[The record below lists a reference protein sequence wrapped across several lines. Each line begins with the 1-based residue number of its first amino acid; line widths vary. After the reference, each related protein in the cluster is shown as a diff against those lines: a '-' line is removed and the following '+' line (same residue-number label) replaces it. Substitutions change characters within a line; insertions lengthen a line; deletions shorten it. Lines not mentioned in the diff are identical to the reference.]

1 MRFLVNIPLY
11 LYYTHLADVY
21 EVLNINYLVYIQSL
35 FLNFTTWLPDAL
47 SKKDYLMRDVIAGT
61 TIAMIIIPQSMAY
74 ATLANLEP
82 VYGLYASFIPV
93 AVAAFFGSSRY
104 LATGP
109 VAMVSLLTAV
119 AVSSLSFGDISL
131 YVPFAIMLA
140 LSVGIFQITLSFV
153 KAGKLIDIILKEHVI
168 LGFTS
173 AAALI
178 IASSQL
184 SKVFGLDSVSL
195 TDIVNLHTFLENY
208 PINMYAVFMSF
219 VALLIL
225 YVFKNN
231 LSRYQFFGNIAVLT
245 AVVVTILISKNYQY
259 SGPVVGSIPDGLPSF
274 SIQGINL
281 DSNIIIMFIIHTVII
296 SFVGFMEAIA
306 IARQL
311 EQKEPVKND
320 KGVELYKYPTP
331 VNSNQ
336 ELFGQGLGNIAS
348 SFSGA
353 YPVSG
358 SFSRSAVN
366 ESVGSYSAISSV
378 TTTLIVMA
386 TLLYATPLLFDL
398 PKSTLGIIILFAV
411 IPLVRVNKMY
421 MLYKNDIQKGVV
433 CLATFFSTLLFPI
446 LSYEIFSGINTH
458 IWTGIIFGF
467 LLSLIVERKSST
479 A

>member
-1 MRFLVNIPLY
+1 MFILYPLNRF
-11 LYYTHLADVY
+11 Y
-21 EVLNINYLVYIQSL
+21 EVLRINYLIYIQSL
-35 FLNFTTWLPDAL
+35 FLNFISWLPNAT
-47 SKKDYLMRDVIAGT
+47 SKRVYLTRDIIAGT

-74 ATLANLEP
+74 ATLANLDP

-119 AVSSLSFGDISL
+119 AITSLSSGDETL
-131 YVPFAIMLA
+131 YVSLAILLA
-140 LSVGIFQITLSFV
+140 LSVGVFQITLSMV
-153 KAGKLIDIILKEHVI
+153 KAGKLIDIVLREHVI

-184 SKVFGLDSVSL
+184 SKVFGLNKVSL
-195 TDIVNLHTFLENY
+195 SDLLSVGSLLEKT
-208 PINMYAVFMSF
+208 PINSYAVLMSL

-225 YVFKNN
+225 YIFKNK
-231 LSRYQFFGNIAVLT
+231 LTKYQFFGNIAVLS
-245 AVVVTILISKNYQY
+245 AVVVTILLSKSISYN
-259 SGPVVGSIPDGLPSF
+259 GPIVGVIPEGLPSF
-274 SIQGINL
+274 SLPVISMDPEIVF
-281 DSNIIIMFIIHTVII
+281 MFIIHTVII

-311 EQKEPVKND
+311 EQKDPVKNS

-348 SFSGA
+348 SISGS

-366 ESVGSYSAISSV
+366 ESVGSYSPVSSI
-378 TTTLIVMA
+378 TTMLIVMA

-398 PKSTLGIIILFAV
+398 PKSTLGIIVIFAV
-411 IPLVRVNKMY
+411 VPLIRIKKMSS
-421 MLYKNDIQKGVV
+421 LFRSDKQKGLVTWI
-433 CLATFFSTLLFPI
+433 TFFSTLIFPV
-446 LSYEIFSGINTH
+446 LSIELFSGINTH

-467 LLSLIVERKSST
+467 LLSLIIERKTST
-479 A
+479 V

>member
-1 MRFLVNIPLY
+1 
-11 LYYTHLADVY
+11 
-21 EVLNINYLVYIQSL
+21 
-35 FLNFTTWLPDAL
+35 
-47 SKKDYLMRDVIAGT
+47 
-61 TIAMIIIPQSMAY
+61 MIIIPQSMAY
-74 ATLANLEP
+74 ATLANLDP
-82 VYGLYASFIPV
+82 VYGLYASFLPV

-119 AVSSLSFGDISL
+119 AVTSLSFGDSSL
-131 YVPFAIMLA
+131 YVPIAIMLA
-140 LSVGIFQITLSFV
+140 LSVGIFQITLAMA
-153 KAGKLIDIILKEHVI
+153 KAGRLIDVVLKEHVI

-184 SKVFGLDSVSL
+184 SKVFGLSKVTITDLLNASSFLDSS
-195 TDIVNLHTFLENY
+195 
-208 PINMYAVFMSF
+208 PINMYAVLMSL
-219 VALLIL
+219 VALIIL
-225 YVFKNN
+225 YVFKNK
-231 LSRYQFFGNIAVLT
+231 LTKYQFLGNIAVLA
-245 AVVVTILISKNYQY
+245 AVVVTILLSKNYNY
-259 SGPVVGSIPDGLPSF
+259 NGPIVGSIPDGLPSF
-274 SIQGINL
+274 SYQGLSLSPDMIF
-281 DSNIIIMFIIHTVII
+281 MFIIHTVII

-311 EQKEPVKND
+311 EQKEAVKNS

-348 SFSGA
+348 SISGA

-366 ESVGSYSAISSV
+366 ESVGSYSPISSI
-378 TTTLIVMA
+378 TTTLIVML

-398 PKSTLGIIILFAV
+398 PKSTLGVIVIFAV
-411 IPLVRVNKMY
+411 IPLIKVGKMRE
-421 MLYKNDIQKGVV
+421 LFSSDSQKGTV
-433 CLATFFSTLLFPI
+433 CWITFFSTLIFPI
-446 LSYEIFSGINTH
+446 LSIEIFSGINTH

-467 LLSLIVERKSST
+467 ILSLIIEKK
-479 A
+479 

>member
-1 MRFLVNIPLY
+1 M
-11 LYYTHLADVY
+11 
-21 EVLNINYLVYIQSL
+21 
-35 FLNFTTWLPDAL
+35 
-47 SKKDYLMRDVIAGT
+47 IAGI

-74 ATLANLEP
+74 ATLANLDP
-82 VYGLYASFIPV
+82 VYGLYAAFIPV
-93 AVAAFFGSSRY
+93 AIAAFFGSSRY

-119 AVSSLSFGDISL
+119 AITTLSSGDEAL
-131 YVPFAIMLA
+131 YVSLAIMLA
-140 LSVGIFQITLSFV
+140 LSVGVFQIALSMV
-153 KAGKLIDIILKEHVI
+153 KAGKLIDIVLKEHVI

-184 SKVFGLDSVSL
+184 SKVFGLNTVTLNDL
-195 TDIVNLHTFLENY
+195 FNINRFLEST
-208 PINMYAVFMSF
+208 PINSYAVFMSL
-219 VALLIL
+219 VALVIL
-225 YVFKNN
+225 YVFKNK
-231 LSRYQFFGNIAVLT
+231 LTKYQFFGNIAVLS
-245 AVVVTILISKNYQY
+245 AVVITIIFSKSLSYD
-259 SGPVVGSIPDGLPSF
+259 GPIVGAIPGGLPSF
-274 SIQGINL
+274 SLPEFGISPEL
-281 DSNIIIMFIIHTVII
+281 IFMFIIHTIII

-311 EQKEPVKND
+311 EQKEPGKNS

-348 SFSGA
+348 SISGA

-366 ESVGSYSAISSV
+366 ESVGSYSPISSI
-378 TTTLIVMA
+378 TTMLIVMF

-398 PKSTLGIIILFAV
+398 PKSTLGIIVIFAV
-411 IPLVRVNKMY
+411 VPLIRIKKMSN
-421 MLYKNDIQKGVV
+421 LFSNDKQKGIVSWI
-433 CLATFFSTLLFPI
+433 TFFSTLIFPM
-446 LSYEIFSGINTH
+446 LSIEIFSGVNTH

-467 LLSLIVERKSST
+467 LLSLIIERKPST

>member
-1 MRFLVNIPLY
+1 
-11 LYYTHLADVY
+11 
-21 EVLNINYLVYIQSL
+21 
-35 FLNFTTWLPDAL
+35 
-47 SKKDYLMRDVIAGT
+47 
-61 TIAMIIIPQSMAY
+61 MIIIPQSMAY
-74 ATLANLEP
+74 ATLANLDP
-82 VYGLYASFIPV
+82 VYGLYASFLPV

-119 AVSSLSFGDISL
+119 AVTSLSFGDSSL
-131 YVPFAIMLA
+131 YVPIAIMLA
-140 LSVGIFQITLSFV
+140 LSVGIFQITLAMA
-153 KAGKLIDIILKEHVI
+153 KAGRLIDVVLKEHVI

-184 SKVFGLDSVSL
+184 SKVFGLSKVTITDLLNASSFLDSS
-195 TDIVNLHTFLENY
+195 
-208 PINMYAVFMSF
+208 PINMYAVLMSL
-219 VALLIL
+219 VALIIL
-225 YVFKNN
+225 YVFKNK
-231 LSRYQFFGNIAVLT
+231 LTKYQFLGNIAVLA
-245 AVVVTILISKNYQY
+245 AVVVTILLSKNYNY
-259 SGPVVGSIPDGLPSF
+259 SGPIVGSIPDGLPSF
-274 SIQGINL
+274 SYQGLSLSPDMIF
-281 DSNIIIMFIIHTVII
+281 MFIIHTVII

-311 EQKEPVKND
+311 EQKEAVKNS

-348 SFSGA
+348 SISGA

-366 ESVGSYSAISSV
+366 ESVGSYSPISSI
-378 TTTLIVMA
+378 TTTLIVML

-398 PKSTLGIIILFAV
+398 PKSTLGVIVIFAV
-411 IPLVRVNKMY
+411 IPLIKVGKMRE
-421 MLYKNDIQKGVV
+421 LFSSDSQKGTV
-433 CLATFFSTLLFPI
+433 CWITFFSTLIFPI
-446 LSYEIFSGINTH
+446 LSIEIFSGINTH

-467 LLSLIVERKSST
+467 ILSLIIEKK
-479 A
+479 

>member
-1 MRFLVNIPLY
+1 
-11 LYYTHLADVY
+11 
-21 EVLNINYLVYIQSL
+21 
-35 FLNFTTWLPDAL
+35 
-47 SKKDYLMRDVIAGT
+47 
-61 TIAMIIIPQSMAY
+61 MIIIPQSMAY
-74 ATLANLEP
+74 ATLANLDP

-119 AVSSLSFGDISL
+119 AIITLASGDQSL
-131 YVPFAIMLA
+131 YVPLAIMLA
-140 LSVGIFQITLSFV
+140 LSVGVFQITLAMT
-153 KAGKLIDIILKEHVI
+153 KAGKLIDIVLKEHVI

-184 SKVFGLDSVSL
+184 SKVFGLNKVSL
-195 TDIVNLHTFLENY
+195 NDLFNLSSFLEST
-208 PINMYAVFMSF
+208 PINSYAVFMS
-219 VALLIL
+219 VIALIIL
-225 YVFKNN
+225 YVFKNK
-231 LSRYQFFGNIAVLT
+231 LTRYQFFGNIAVLS
-245 AVVVTILISKNYQY
+245 AVVVTIILSKSLSYD
-259 SGPVVGSIPDGLPSF
+259 GPIVGAIPDGLPSF
-274 SIQGINL
+274 SIPQIVISSEL
-281 DSNIIIMFIIHTVII
+281 IFMFVIHTIII

-311 EQKEPVKND
+311 EQKEPGKNS

-348 SFSGA
+348 SISGS

-366 ESVGSYSAISSV
+366 ESVGSYSPISSI
-378 TTTLIVMA
+378 TTMLIVML
-386 TLLYATPLLFDL
+386 TLMYATPLLFDL
-398 PKSTLGIIILFAV
+398 PKSTLGIIVIFAV
-411 IPLVRVNKMY
+411 VPLIRINKMRD
-421 MLYKNDIQKGVV
+421 LYSNDKQKGTVSWV
-433 CLATFFSTLLFPI
+433 TFFSTLIFPM
-446 LSYEIFSGINTH
+446 LSIELFSGINTH

-467 LLSLIVERKSST
+467 LLSLIIERKPTT

>member
-1 MRFLVNIPLY
+1 
-11 LYYTHLADVY
+11 
-21 EVLNINYLVYIQSL
+21 
-35 FLNFTTWLPDAL
+35 
-47 SKKDYLMRDVIAGT
+47 
-61 TIAMIIIPQSMAY
+61 MIIIPQSMAY
-74 ATLANLEP
+74 ATLANLDP

-119 AVSSLSFGDISL
+119 AIITLASGDQSL
-131 YVPFAIMLA
+131 YVPLAIMLA
-140 LSVGIFQITLSFV
+140 LSVGVFQITLAMA
-153 KAGKLIDIILKEHVI
+153 KAGKLIDIVLKEHVI

-184 SKVFGLDSVSL
+184 SKVFGLNKVSL
-195 TDIVNLHTFLENY
+195 NDLFNLSSFLEST
-208 PINMYAVFMSF
+208 PINSYAVFMS
-219 VALLIL
+219 VIALIIL
-225 YVFKNN
+225 YVFKNK
-231 LSRYQFFGNIAVLT
+231 LTRYQFFGNIAVLS
-245 AVVVTILISKNYQY
+245 AVVVTIILSKSLSYN
-259 SGPVVGSIPDGLPSF
+259 GPIVGAIPDGLPSF
-274 SIQGINL
+274 SIPQIVISSEL
-281 DSNIIIMFIIHTVII
+281 IFMFVIHTIII

-311 EQKEPVKND
+311 EQKEPGKNS

-348 SFSGA
+348 SISGS

-366 ESVGSYSAISSV
+366 ESVGSYSPISSI
-378 TTTLIVMA
+378 TTMLIVML
-386 TLLYATPLLFDL
+386 TLMYATPLLFDL
-398 PKSTLGIIILFAV
+398 PKSTLGIIVIFAV
-411 IPLVRVNKMY
+411 VPLIRINKMRD
-421 MLYKNDIQKGVV
+421 LYSNDKQKGTVSWV
-433 CLATFFSTLLFPI
+433 TFFSTLIFPM
-446 LSYEIFSGINTH
+446 LSIELFSGINTH

-467 LLSLIVERKSST
+467 LLSLIIERKPATS
-479 A
+479 

>member
-1 MRFLVNIPLY
+1 MGY
-11 LYYTHLADVY
+11 K
-21 EVLNINYLVYIQSL
+21 INYLLFIQSL
-35 FLNFTTWLPDAL
+35 VLNFASWLPDAF
-47 SKKDYLMRDVIAGT
+47 SKKEYLLRDIIAGT

-82 VYGLYASFIPV
+82 IYGLYASFIPV

-119 AVSSLSFGDISL
+119 AITSLSLGDQTM
-131 YVPFAIMLA
+131 YVPLAIMLA
-140 LSVGIFQITLSFV
+140 LSVGIFQITLSLA
-153 KAGKLIDIILKEHVI
+153 KAGKLIDIVLKEHVI

-184 SKVFGLDSVSL
+184 SKVFGLDKVAISDLINFENFMQHSPINQYAVMMSL
-195 TDIVNLHTFLENY
+195 TALIV
-208 PINMYAVFMSF
+208 
-219 VALLIL
+219 L
-225 YVFKNN
+225 YIFKNR
-231 LSRYQFFGNIAVLT
+231 LTRYQFFANIAVLA
-245 AVVVTILISKNYQY
+245 AVVITIFISKGFNYQ
-259 SGPVVGSIPDGLPSF
+259 GPIVGEIPEGLPEFSF
-274 SIQGINL
+274 KLFNL
-281 DSNIIIMFIIHTVII
+281 SSELIIMFIIHTVII

-311 EQKEPVKND
+311 EQKEASKNS

-336 ELFGQGLGNIAS
+336 ELFGQGLGNITS
-348 SFSGA
+348 SISGS

-366 ESVGSYSAISSV
+366 ESVGAYSPVSSI
-378 TTTLIVMA
+378 TTTLIVML

-398 PKSTLGIIILFAV
+398 PEATLGIIVIFAV
-411 IPLVRVNKMY
+411 IPLIKIKKMSS
-421 MLYKNDIQKGVV
+421 LYNSDTRKGLV
-433 CLATFFSTLLFPI
+433 CWITFLSTLAFPI
-446 LSYEIFSGINTH
+446 LSIELFSGINTH

-467 LLSLIVERKSST
+467 LISLIIERKPVNV
-479 A
+479 

>member
-1 MRFLVNIPLY
+1 
-11 LYYTHLADVY
+11 
-21 EVLNINYLVYIQSL
+21 
-35 FLNFTTWLPDAL
+35 
-47 SKKDYLMRDVIAGT
+47 
-61 TIAMIIIPQSMAY
+61 MIIIPQSMAY
-74 ATLANLEP
+74 ATLANLDP

-119 AVSSLSFGDISL
+119 AIITLASGDQSL
-131 YVPFAIMLA
+131 YVPLAIMLA
-140 LSVGIFQITLSFV
+140 LSVGVFQITLAMA
-153 KAGKLIDIILKEHVI
+153 KAGKLIDIVLKEHVI

-184 SKVFGLDSVSL
+184 SKVFGLNKVSL
-195 TDIVNLHTFLENY
+195 NDLFNLSSFLEST
-208 PINMYAVFMSF
+208 PINSYAVFMS
-219 VALLIL
+219 VIALIIL
-225 YVFKNN
+225 YVFKNK
-231 LSRYQFFGNIAVLT
+231 LTRYQFFGNIAVLS
-245 AVVVTILISKNYQY
+245 AVVVTIILSKSLSYN
-259 SGPVVGSIPDGLPSF
+259 GPIVGAIPDGLPSF
-274 SIQGINL
+274 SIPQIVISSEL
-281 DSNIIIMFIIHTVII
+281 IFMFVIHTIII

-311 EQKEPVKND
+311 EQKEPGKNS
-320 KGVELYKYPTP
+320 KGVELYKYPNP

-348 SFSGA
+348 SISGS

-366 ESVGSYSAISSV
+366 ESVGSYSPISSI
-378 TTTLIVMA
+378 TTMLIVML
-386 TLLYATPLLFDL
+386 TLMYATPLLFDL
-398 PKSTLGIIILFAV
+398 PKSTLGIIVIFAV
-411 IPLVRVNKMY
+411 VPLIRINKMRD
-421 MLYKNDIQKGVV
+421 LYSNDKQKGTVSWV
-433 CLATFFSTLLFPI
+433 TFFSTLIFPM
-446 LSYEIFSGINTH
+446 LSIELFSGINTH

-467 LLSLIVERKSST
+467 LLSLIIERKPTT

>member
-1 MRFLVNIPLY
+1 M
-11 LYYTHLADVY
+11 
-21 EVLNINYLVYIQSL
+21 
-35 FLNFTTWLPDAL
+35 
-47 SKKDYLMRDVIAGT
+47 SKKDYLARDIIAGT

-74 ATLANLEP
+74 ATLANLDP
-82 VYGLYASFIPV
+82 IYGLYASFLPV

-119 AVSSLSFGDISL
+119 AITSLSFGDESM
-131 YVPFAIMLA
+131 YVPLAIMLA
-140 LSVGIFQITLSFV
+140 LSVGIFQITLSLA
-153 KAGKLIDIILKEHVI
+153 KAGKLIDVVLKEHVI

-184 SKVFGLDSVSL
+184 SKVFGISKVAVSDL
-195 TDIVNLHTFLENY
+195 FDLGSFLEQS
-208 PINMYAVFMSF
+208 PINTSAILMSLI
-219 VALLIL
+219 ALLVL
-225 YVFKNN
+225 YVFKNR
-231 LSRYQFFGNIAVLT
+231 LTKYQFFANIAVLT
-245 AVVVTILISKNYQY
+245 AVVVTILLSKILNYQ
-259 SGPVVGSIPDGLPSF
+259 GPIVGIIPQGLPNFSF
-274 SIQGINL
+274 KEFDISPDL
-281 DSNIIIMFIIHTVII
+281 VFMFIVHTVII

-311 EQKEPVKND
+311 ESKEPQKNS
-320 KGVELYKYPTP
+320 KGIELYKYPTP

-348 SFSGA
+348 SVSGS

-366 ESVGSYSAISSV
+366 ESVGSYSPISSL
-378 TTTLIVMA
+378 TTTIIVML

-398 PKSTLGIIILFAV
+398 PKATLGIIVIFAV
-411 IPLVRVNKMY
+411 IPLIKINKMND
-421 MLYKNDIQKGVV
+421 LYNSNKDKGIV
-433 CLATFFSTLLFPI
+433 CWITFSSTLIFPL
-446 LSYEIFSGINTH
+446 LSIELFSGVNTH

-467 LLSLIVERKSST
+467 LVSLVIERKSVNS
-479 A
+479 

>member
-1 MRFLVNIPLY
+1 
-11 LYYTHLADVY
+11 
-21 EVLNINYLVYIQSL
+21 
-35 FLNFTTWLPDAL
+35 
-47 SKKDYLMRDVIAGT
+47 
-61 TIAMIIIPQSMAY
+61 MIIIPQSMAY
-74 ATLANLEP
+74 ATLANLDP

-119 AVSSLSFGDISL
+119 AIITLASGDQSL
-131 YVPFAIMLA
+131 YVPLAIMLA
-140 LSVGIFQITLSFV
+140 LSVGVFQITLAMA
-153 KAGKLIDIILKEHVI
+153 KAGKLIDIVLKEHVI

-184 SKVFGLDSVSL
+184 SKVFGLNKVSL
-195 TDIVNLHTFLENY
+195 NDLFNLSSFLEST
-208 PINMYAVFMSF
+208 PINSYAVFMS
-219 VALLIL
+219 VIALIIL
-225 YVFKNN
+225 YVFKNK
-231 LSRYQFFGNIAVLT
+231 LTRYQFFGNIAVLS
-245 AVVVTILISKNYQY
+245 AVVVTIILSKSLSYN
-259 SGPVVGSIPDGLPSF
+259 GPIVGAIPDGLPSF
-274 SIQGINL
+274 SIPQINISSEL
-281 DSNIIIMFIIHTVII
+281 LFMFLIHTIII

-311 EQKEPVKND
+311 EQKEPGKNS

-348 SFSGA
+348 SISGS

-366 ESVGSYSAISSV
+366 ESVGSYSPISSI
-378 TTTLIVMA
+378 TTMLIVML
-386 TLLYATPLLFDL
+386 TLMYATPLLFDL
-398 PKSTLGIIILFAV
+398 PKSTLGIIVIFAV
-411 IPLVRVNKMY
+411 VPLIRINKMRD
-421 MLYKNDIQKGVV
+421 LYSNDKQKGTVSWV
-433 CLATFFSTLLFPI
+433 TFFSTLIFPM
-446 LSYEIFSGINTH
+446 LSIELFSGVNTH

-467 LLSLIVERKSST
+467 LLSLIIERKPAT

>member
-1 MRFLVNIPLY
+1 
-11 LYYTHLADVY
+11 
-21 EVLNINYLVYIQSL
+21 
-35 FLNFTTWLPDAL
+35 
-47 SKKDYLMRDVIAGT
+47 
-61 TIAMIIIPQSMAY
+61 MIIIPQSMAY
-74 ATLANLEP
+74 ATLANLDP

-93 AVAAFFGSSRY
+93 AIAAFFGSSRY

-119 AVSSLSFGDISL
+119 AITSLSEGDKSL
-131 YVPFAIMLA
+131 YVPLAIMLA
-140 LSVGIFQITLSFV
+140 LSVGVFQITLSMV
-153 KAGKLIDIILKEHVI
+153 KAGKLIDIVLKEHVI

-184 SKVFGLDSVSL
+184 SKVFGLNKVSL
-195 TDIVNLHTFLENY
+195 DDLLSISSFLENT
-208 PINMYAVFMSF
+208 PINLYAVLMSL

-225 YVFKNN
+225 YVLKNK
-231 LSRYQFFGNIAVLT
+231 LTKHQIFGNIAVLS
-245 AVVVTILISKNYQY
+245 AVVVTIILSKSTDYK
-259 SGPVVGSIPDGLPSF
+259 GPIVGVIPEGLPSF
-274 SIQGINL
+274 SLPEINL
-281 DSNIIIMFIIHTVII
+281 SSEILFMFIIHTVII

-311 EQKEPVKND
+311 EQKEPVKNS

-348 SFSGA
+348 SISGA

-378 TTTLIVMA
+378 TTMLIVMA

-398 PKSTLGIIILFAV
+398 PQSTLGIIVIFAV
-411 IPLVRVNKMY
+411 VPLIKLNKMRS
-421 MLYKNDIQKGVV
+421 LFDNDKQKGSVTWI
-433 CLATFFSTLLFPI
+433 TFFSTLIFPI
-446 LSYEIFSGINTH
+446 LSIEIFSGINTH

-467 LLSLIVERKSST
+467 LLSLIIERKTST
-479 A
+479 V

>member
-1 MRFLVNIPLY
+1 
-11 LYYTHLADVY
+11 
-21 EVLNINYLVYIQSL
+21 
-35 FLNFTTWLPDAL
+35 
-47 SKKDYLMRDVIAGT
+47 
-61 TIAMIIIPQSMAY
+61 MIIIPQSMAY
-74 ATLANLEP
+74 ATLANLDP

-119 AVSSLSFGDISL
+119 AIITLASGDQSL
-131 YVPFAIMLA
+131 YVPLAIMLA
-140 LSVGIFQITLSFV
+140 LSVGVFQITLAMA
-153 KAGKLIDIILKEHVI
+153 KAGKLIDIVLKEHVI

-184 SKVFGLDSVSL
+184 SKVFGLNKVSL
-195 TDIVNLHTFLENY
+195 NDLFNLSSFLEST
-208 PINMYAVFMSF
+208 PINSYAVFMS
-219 VALLIL
+219 VIALIIL
-225 YVFKNN
+225 YVFKNK
-231 LSRYQFFGNIAVLT
+231 LTRYQFFGNIAVLS
-245 AVVVTILISKNYQY
+245 AVVVTIILSKSLSYN
-259 SGPVVGSIPDGLPSF
+259 GPIVGAIPDGLPSF
-274 SIQGINL
+274 SIPQIVISSEL
-281 DSNIIIMFIIHTVII
+281 IFMFVIHTIII

-311 EQKEPVKND
+311 EQKEPGKNS

-348 SFSGA
+348 SISGS

-366 ESVGSYSAISSV
+366 ESVGSYSPISSI
-378 TTTLIVMA
+378 TTMLIVML
-386 TLLYATPLLFDL
+386 TLMYATPLLFYL
-398 PKSTLGIIILFAV
+398 PKSTLGIIVIFAV
-411 IPLVRVNKMY
+411 VPLIRINKMRD
-421 MLYKNDIQKGVV
+421 LYSNDKQKGTVSWV
-433 CLATFFSTLLFPI
+433 TFFSTLIFPM
-446 LSYEIFSGINTH
+446 LSIELFSGINTH

-467 LLSLIVERKSST
+467 LLSLIIERKPTT

>member
-1 MRFLVNIPLY
+1 
-11 LYYTHLADVY
+11 
-21 EVLNINYLVYIQSL
+21 
-35 FLNFTTWLPDAL
+35 
-47 SKKDYLMRDVIAGT
+47 
-61 TIAMIIIPQSMAY
+61 MAY
-74 ATLANLEP
+74 ATLANLDP
-82 VYGLYASFIPV
+82 VYGLYAAFIPV
-93 AVAAFFGSSRY
+93 AIAAFFGSSRY

-119 AVSSLSFGDISL
+119 AITTLSSGDEAL
-131 YVPFAIMLA
+131 YVSLAIMLA
-140 LSVGIFQITLSFV
+140 LSVGVFQIALSMV
-153 KAGKLIDIILKEHVI
+153 KAGKLIDIVLKEHVI

-184 SKVFGLDSVSL
+184 SKVFGLNTVTLNDL
-195 TDIVNLHTFLENY
+195 FNINRFLEST
-208 PINMYAVFMSF
+208 PINSYAVFMSL
-219 VALLIL
+219 VALVIL
-225 YVFKNN
+225 YVFKNK
-231 LSRYQFFGNIAVLT
+231 LTKYQFFGNIAVLS
-245 AVVVTILISKNYQY
+245 AVVITIIFSKSLSYD
-259 SGPVVGSIPDGLPSF
+259 GPIVGAIPGGLPSF
-274 SIQGINL
+274 SLPEFGISPEL
-281 DSNIIIMFIIHTVII
+281 IFMFIIHTIII

-311 EQKEPVKND
+311 EQKEPGKNS

-348 SFSGA
+348 SISGA

-366 ESVGSYSAISSV
+366 ESVGSYSPISSI
-378 TTTLIVMA
+378 TTMLIVMF

-398 PKSTLGIIILFAV
+398 PKSTLGIIVIFAV
-411 IPLVRVNKMY
+411 VPLIRIKKMSN
-421 MLYKNDIQKGVV
+421 LFSNDKQKGIVSWI
-433 CLATFFSTLLFPI
+433 TFFSTLIFPM
-446 LSYEIFSGINTH
+446 LSIEIFSGVNTH

-467 LLSLIVERKSST
+467 LLSLIIERKPST

>member
-1 MRFLVNIPLY
+1 
-11 LYYTHLADVY
+11 
-21 EVLNINYLVYIQSL
+21 
-35 FLNFTTWLPDAL
+35 
-47 SKKDYLMRDVIAGT
+47 MRDLIAGT

-74 ATLANLEP
+74 ATLADLDP

-93 AVAAFFGSSRY
+93 AIAALFGSSRY

-119 AVSSLSFGDISL
+119 AISSLSYGDQTMYVSL
-131 YVPFAIMLA
+131 AVMLA
-140 LSVGIFQITLSFV
+140 LSVGIFQISLSLA
-153 KAGKLIDIILKEHVI
+153 KAGKLIDIVLKEHVI

-184 SKVFGLDSVSL
+184 SKVFGLNKVAVSDL
-195 TDIVNLHTFLENY
+195 FILDTILEQT
-208 PINMYAVFMSF
+208 PINSSAVTMSII
-219 VALLIL
+219 ALLVL
-225 YVFKNN
+225 YVFKNK
-231 LSRYQFFGNIAVLT
+231 LTRFQFFANIAVLT
-245 AVVVTILISKNYQY
+245 AVVVTILISKTINYQ
-259 SGPVVGSIPDGLPSF
+259 GPIVGTIPEGLPSF
-274 SIQGINL
+274 SFRSIDIAPDL
-281 DSNIIIMFIIHTVII
+281 VFMFIIHTVII

-311 EQKEPVKND
+311 EQKEPSKNSN
-320 KGVELYKYPTP
+320 GVELYKYPTP

-348 SFSGA
+348 SISGS

-366 ESVGSYSAISSV
+366 ESVGSYSPVSSIV
-378 TTTLIVMA
+378 TTIIVML

-398 PKSTLGIIILFAV
+398 PKATLGIIVIFAV
-411 IPLVRVNKMY
+411 IPLIKIKKMKSLYGSNKE
-421 MLYKNDIQKGVV
+421 KGIV
-433 CLATFFSTLLFPI
+433 CWITFLSTLLFPI
-446 LSYEIFSGINTH
+446 LSIELFSGINTH

-467 LLSLIVERKSST
+467 LLSLIIEKKTTSS
-479 A
+479 